1 MKRIFILQTVLLLL
15 LILIT
20 SCSSL
25 SKYIDD
31 PKNAK
36 WKDAIEEFKKLD
48 TTETYSSNAILF
60 AGSSSIR
67 LWDSIEKDMSPFKI
81 IQRGYGGAKL
91 SDFAYYAKDIIYP
104 HNFKAL
110 VLFIANDIAGSKND
124 KTPKDV
130 AELFNYTVDLVRDKY
145 NDVPIFWIQITPT
158 LNRWDVWNKTNEAN
172 NLIKEICENSDN
184 LYFIETENS
193 FLTNENLPNT
203 DLFIEDQ
210 LHLNTDGYHI
220 WSEIIKTELNR
231 RLN

>member
-48 TTETYSSNAILF
+48 TTETYSSDAILF

-91 SDFAYYAKDIIYP
+91 NDFAYYAKDIIYP

-145 NDVPIFWIQITPT
+145 SNVPIFWIQITPT
-158 LNRWDVWNKTNEAN
+158 LNRWGVWNKTNEAN

-220 WSEIIKTELNR
+220 WSEIIRTELNK

>member
-1 MKRIFILQTVLLLL
+1 MKRIYILQAVLLLL

-20 SCSSL
+20 SCSSI

-31 PKNAK
+31 PKNIK
-36 WKDAIEEFKKLD
+36 WEDAIEEFKKLD

-91 SDFAYYAKDIIYP
+91 NDFAYYAKDIIYP
-104 HNFKAL
+104 HNFEAL

-145 NDVPIFWIQITPT
+145 SDVPIFWIQITPT
-158 LNRWDVWNKTNEAN
+158 LNRWDLWNKTKEAN

>member
-36 WKDAIEEFKKLD
+36 WKDAIKEFKILD
-48 TTETYSSNAILF
+48 STETYSSEAILF

-67 LWDSIEKDMSPFKI
+67 LWNSIEEDMSPFKI

-91 SDFAYYAKDIIYP
+91 NDFAYYAKEIIYP

-130 AELFNYTVDLVRDKY
+130 ADLFSYTVDLVRDKY

-172 NLIKEICENSDN
+172 NLIKEICEKSDN

-193 FLTNENLPNT
+193 FLTNDNLPNP

-210 LHLNTDGYHI
+210 LHLNNDGYHI
-220 WSEIIKTELNR
+220 WSEIIKTELNK